1 MVIEPAQLLRNS
13 TLDCIPPRVAR
24 PRYDRSLTRP
34 ALAHIGVGG
43 FNRSHLCVYLDDL
56 LSSGASEL
64 WGEFGIG
71 LLPPDK
77 HVHDALA
84 TQDFLY
90 GVLELESNRESYRL
104 IGSLVGHLFA
114 PETTAGVLRRLS
126 SPDCLIVSLT
136 VTEGGYFLE
145 DGTGRFLSEHP
156 DVQHDLA
163 HPDSPR
169 TWLGF
174 VAEAA
179 QRRIQLGHAPFT
191 LLSCDNVQSNGATAR
206 KALLAFADERS
217 AEMRRWI
224 ESNVTFPNSMV
235 DRITPKTTEAHR
247 ELVARKFGVHDLSP
261 VVCESFRQ
269 WVLEDEFASG
279 RPAWELAGAQITTNV
294 APYEEIK
301 MRLLN
306 GGHSSIGYLADLLGY
321 SYISEALG
329 DPLLK
334 QLLIEFM
341 AEVRQTLEQL
351 PGIDLDSYSA
361 TIVKRFS
368 NPAIRDQVSRIC
380 SNGCAKIAR
389 FILPSLEA
397 LLKASIRPRMIPL
410 VLACWLHYA
419 AIRDRETPSTID
431 DPAIESLRPFLAS
444 GGSDARSAL
453 SAPTVFGG
461 LAITYPQI
469 VRTVQ
474 HNLDQFRSRGA
485 RATIAEALHG
495 NLHAD

>member
-1 MVIEPAQLLRNS
+1 MTCSRAEPS
-13 TLDCIPPRVAR
+13 
-24 PRYDRSLTRP
+24 DR
-34 ALAHIGVGG
+34 
-43 FNRSHLCVYLDDL
+43 
-56 LSSGASEL
+56 

-90 GVLELESNRESYRL
+90 GVLELESERESYRV

-114 PETTAGVLRRLS
+114 PETTAGVLERLS

-179 QRRIQLGHAPFT
+179 QRRMQLGHAPFT

-206 KALLAFADERS
+206 KALLAFADGRARNCAAGLKATSRFPTAWSIASLRRPRRQDREVLQGSS
-217 AEMRRWI
+217 AYTTCRRLFARAFGNGC
-224 ESNVTFPNSMV
+224 S
-235 DRITPKTTEAHR
+235 KTISRLDVPE
-247 ELVARKFGVHDLSP
+247 
-261 VVCESFRQ
+261 
-269 WVLEDEFASG
+269 
-279 RPAWELAGAQITTNV
+279 WELAGAQITTDV
-294 APYEEIK
+294 APYEETK

-306 GGHSSIGYLADLLGY
+306 GGHSSIGYAADLLGY
-321 SYISEALG
+321 SYIAEALD

-334 QLLIEFM
+334 QLLIKFM
-341 AEVRQTLEQL
+341 AEVRQTLKQL

-368 NPAIRDQVSRIC
+368 NPTIRDQVSRIC
-380 SNGCAKIAR
+380 SNGCAKMAQLHSAFAR
-389 FILPSLEA
+389 GPAQGRHSSADDPSCTRLLAA
-397 LLKASIRPRMIPL
+397 LCCHPRSRDSLNHRRPRDRI
-410 VLACWLHYA
+410 A
-419 AIRDRETPSTID
+419 A
-431 DPAIESLRPFLAS
+431 
-444 GGSDARSAL
+444 AL
-453 SAPTVFGG
+453 P
-461 LAITYPQI
+461 
-469 VRTVQ
+469 R
-474 HNLDQFRSRGA
+474 FRWIGRGA
-485 RATIAEALHG
+485 RSIHTHALRRVGGCSSEHR
-495 NLHAD
+495 

>member
-1 MVIEPAQLLRNS
+1 MAIEPAQLLRNS
-13 TLDCIPPRVAR
+13 TLDCIPQQVAR

-43 FNRSHLCVYLDDL
+43 FNRSHLAVYLDDL
-56 LSSGASEL
+56 LSSGPSDR

-90 GVLELESNRESYRL
+90 GLLELESDRESYRV

-114 PETTAGVLRRLS
+114 PETAAGVLERLS
-126 SPDCLIVSLT
+126 SSDCLIVSLT

-145 DGTGRFLSEHP
+145 DGTGRFLSKHP
-156 DVQHDLA
+156 DIQHDLA

-179 QRRIQLGHAPFT
+179 QRRMQLGHAPFT

-206 KALLAFADERS
+206 KALMAYTDGRS
-217 AEMRRWI
+217 AELRRWI

-235 DRITPKTTEAHR
+235 DRITPRTTEEDR
-247 ELVARKFGVHDLSP
+247 DRIARKFGVADKTP

-269 WVLEDEFASG
+269 WVLEDDFAAA
-279 RPAWELAGAQITTNV
+279 RPEWELVGAQMTNDV
-294 APYEEIK
+294 APYEKTK

-306 GGHSSIGYLADLLGY
+306 GGHSAIGYPADLVGLN
-321 SYISEALG
+321 YIFEAAG
-329 DPLLK
+329 DPLLRE
-334 QLLIEFM
+334 LLIQFM
-341 AEVRQTLEQL
+341 AEVRQTLASL

-361 TIVKRFS
+361 TIVSRFS
-368 NPAIRDQVSRIC
+368 NPTIRDQVARIC
-380 SNGCAKIAR
+380 SNGCAKMAK
-389 FILPSLEA
+389 FIVPSLSDLMTA
-397 LLKASIRPRMIPL
+397 GIQPRIIP
-410 VLACWLHYA
+410 VVIAAWLHYA
-419 AIRDRETPSTID
+419 SARDGSGDID
-431 DPAIESLRPFLAS
+431 DPSLETLRPFLAS
-444 GGSDARSAL
+444 GGSDAGRAL
-453 SAPTVFGG
+453 FAPTVFGG
-461 LAITYPQI
+461 LAVMYPQI
-469 VRTVQ
+469 VRAVQ
-474 HNLDQFRSRGA
+474 HNLDQFRSRGV
-485 RATIAEALHG
+485 RAAIAKALHG